1 METENNG
8 NKSVKNNFCF
18 LAFEYHE
25 KCWWFSGMAKKRNG
39 NVSNSVILNDDDDS
53 NDSNRSKKNVPF
65 IYDVW

>member
-18 LAFEYHE
+18 ACYFEYHE
-25 KCWWFSGMAKKRNG
+25 KMLMIFGMAKKNG

-53 NDSNRSKKNVPF
+53 NRSKKM
-65 IYDVW
+65 ILS